1 MKTIITVCMAA
12 ACVLLL
18 ASCQK
23 ADPQAAMR
31 EKNKAAMKA
40 INDAFTSGD
49 VGVLDTYIAPDVIEH
64 SPDPMMKG
72 TGLEAVKGM
81 LKSLHA
87 MYPDFTVTTN
97 YMVAEGDLVVSQSTM
112 TGTNSGSVEGMPATN
127 KRINVDG
134 VDIVRFKDGK
144 GIEHWGYYDAMKMM
158 QQLGMMP
165 PPGGEMGK
173 PQEMGKEQEKK

>member
-1 MKTIITVCMAA
+1 MKTGFTICMAA
-12 ACVLLL
+12 ACFLLL
-18 ASCQK
+18 SSCQK
-23 ADPQAAMR
+23 ADPQAEMR
-31 EKNKAAMKA
+31 AKNKAAMQA

-49 VGVLDTYIAPDVIEH
+49 VSVLDKYIAPDVIEH

-81 LKSLHA
+81 LKNLHT

-97 YMVAEGDLVVSQSTM
+97 YLVAEGDLVVSQSTM

-127 KRINVDG
+127 KKVNVEG

-144 GIEHWGYYDAMKMM
+144 GIEHWGYFDVMKMM

-173 PQEMGKEQEKK
+173 PQEMGKMPEKK